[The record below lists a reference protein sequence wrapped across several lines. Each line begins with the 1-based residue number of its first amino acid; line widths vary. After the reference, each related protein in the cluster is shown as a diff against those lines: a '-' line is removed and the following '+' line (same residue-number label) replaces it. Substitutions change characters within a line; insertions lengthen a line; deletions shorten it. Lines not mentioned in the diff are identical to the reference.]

1 MRYLI
6 LVSIISL
13 AFSCSIEC
21 KTGCRKLESEQVCE
35 RMCGCVEGI
44 EKDKFI
50 SGGVEFRLLNVQ
62 KSEENW
68 AEKTLNCK
76 VKMMNECLEKAQ
88 TGGDKLECVRSSGC
102 DRLLISEAPK
112 ISLYSSAC
120 EMYCYDICTPV
131 PDFAACNNI
140 CLSRL
145 CSFAAINTVQVST
158 QNESG
163 ISMKMLF
170 LNLVILTSGVSA
182 LYLTVK
188 QLSKRRHTYDKQ
200 DLFFAME

>member
-1 MRYLI
+1 MRYLL
-6 LVSIISL
+6 LVSVISL

-21 KTGCRKLESEQVCE
+21 KAGCRKLESEQVCE
-35 RMCGCVEGI
+35 TMCGCGGGI
-44 EKDKFI
+44 EKDKFV
-50 SGGVEFRLLNVQ
+50 SGGVEFRLLNV
-62 KSEENW
+62 EESDSSW
-68 AEKTLNCK
+68 AEKTLNCR
-76 VKMMNECLEKAQ
+76 VKMLNDCLEKVQ
-88 TGGDKLECVRSSGC
+88 SGDDKLECVISSGC

-112 ISLYSSAC
+112 ITLYSSAC
-120 EMYCYDICTPV
+120 EMYCYDLCTPV
-131 PDFAACNNI
+131 PDFQACNNI

-145 CSFAAINTVQVST
+145 CTYAAINTVQVSS

-163 ISMKMLF
+163 TSMKMLF
-170 LNLVILTSGVSA
+170 LNLVILTSGASA